1 MFDWVLN
8 WLTKCFSK
16 SQIFNSSHR
25 LVSYWTFMLN
35 AIKKL
40 QCHLILFLVYLVF
53 VFYQYYRVSG
63 MFHEM
68 LVKTN
73 GSFSYETVMNIV
85 KLRLSAC
92 RSSRSQMFFKIGV
105 LKNFA
110 IFTGKH
116 LCWSLL
122 QACNFIKKRL
132 QHRCFP
138 VHIAKFSGT
147 PFFTK
152 HLR

>member
-1 MFDWVLN
+1 
-8 WLTKCFSK
+8 
-16 SQIFNSSHR
+16 
-25 LVSYWTFMLN
+25 MLN

-105 LKNFA
+105 LKKFA

-122 QACNFIKKRL
+122 QACNFITKRL

-147 PFFTK
+147 PFFP
-152 HLR
+152 